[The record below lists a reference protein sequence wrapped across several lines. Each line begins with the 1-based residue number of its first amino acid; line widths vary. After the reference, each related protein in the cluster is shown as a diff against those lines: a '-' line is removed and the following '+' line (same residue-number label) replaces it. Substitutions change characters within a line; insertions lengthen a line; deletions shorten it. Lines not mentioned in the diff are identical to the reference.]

1 MAQHISAGHASGAA
15 SGEGA
20 YALLMKA
27 GDGATPPGLFSRKG
41 TAMTRFQGDIL
52 LIGASR
58 GLGLAMA
65 EAFVRRGWH
74 VTGTV
79 RGNRRTALHDLQD
92 RQGEAVEI
100 AELDITRIEDITAL
114 HDKLAG
120 RRFDMLFVNAGT
132 TNANPEETIGAIS
145 TEEFIRV
152 LVTNALSPMRVV
164 ERLDHLVAPDGL
176 IGVMSSGQGSV
187 ANNLKGGRE
196 VYRGSKAAL
205 NQYMRSYAAREAA
218 SGRTLRL
225 VAPGWIRTDLGGPDA
240 PFTIEE
246 TVPKIVE
253 MLIGERGKPGL
264 RYLDRDGR
272 DVPW

>member
-1 MAQHISAGHASGAA
+1 
-15 SGEGA
+15 
-20 YALLMKA
+20 
-27 GDGATPPGLFSRKG
+27 
-41 TAMTRFQGDIL
+41 MTNSLL

-65 EAFVRRGWH
+65 TDFMGRGWH

-79 RGNRRTALHDLQD
+79 RGAKRTRLHDLRD
-92 RQGEAVEI
+92 RYGEAVEI
-100 AELDITRIEDITAL
+100 AELDMTRIEDITAL

-120 RRFDMLFVNAGT
+120 RRFDMLFVNAGIA
-132 TNANPEETIGAIS
+132 NANPEETIGAVS
-145 TEEFIRV
+145 TEEFVRV

-164 ERLDHLVAPDGL
+164 ERLDHLVAPEGL
-176 IGVMSSGQGSV
+176 IGVMTSGQGSIT
-187 ANNLKGGRE
+187 NNVKGGRE

-205 NQYMRSYAAREAA
+205 NQYMRSYATRE
-218 SGRTLRL
+218 SGRALVL

-246 TVPKIVE
+246 TVPKIVD
-253 MLIGERGKPGL
+253 MLIGQMGKTGL
-264 RYLDRDGR
+264 RYLDRDGK